1 MEFPLGF
8 YMFGKPFHLRLY
20 KRLDSHSCHQEALAG
35 DSKCRFLNVLSL
47 VQSLSWIEES
57 EGQEIQIPFKV
68 KPYGLKTSHW
78 LWRLDPK

>member
-47 VQSLSWIEES
+47 VQSLSWIEVRRS
-57 EGQEIQIPFKV
+57 GDPGSFQSKTLWFKNYPLV
-68 KPYGLKTSHW
+68 MALGP
-78 LWRLDPK
+78 